1 MKRLAVAILALCA
14 CAGLAF
20 GQTQTPSA
28 AASAKGPS
36 ASQAVQQLE
45 HDWLDAVRAGDA
57 DKVDSILA
65 DDWVG
70 MMNSTDKVTKQK
82 YLDTVKSGKT
92 KIDSFEVGPMSV
104 KVLGNMAVVQGSDT
118 EKSTSKGKD
127 TSGKWAWMDVF
138 EKHDG
143 KWQAVRSQSAMVMTK

>member
-1 MKRLAVAILALCA
+1 MRRLAGAILALCA

-20 GQTQTPSA
+20 GQGQTPSA

-45 HDWLDAVRAGDA
+45 RDWLDAVKAGDA
-57 DKVDSILA
+57 DKVGSILA

-70 MMNSTDKVTKQK
+70 MMNSSEKLTRQK

-92 KIDSFEVGPMSV
+92 KIDSFEIGPMSV

-118 EKSTSKGKD
+118 EKSTSDGKD
-127 TSGKWAWMDVF
+127 SSGKYAWMDVF
-138 EKHDG
+138 VKRDG
-143 KWQAVRSQSAMVMTK
+143 KWVAVRSQDAMVK